1 MDAQSA
7 NCPSCARWLVRLSLR
22 AHAQARFYCAANTDE
37 FVAQTIASAP
47 VVIFSKTTC
56 PYCEKGQ
63 YPTRDDAQHAGGW
76 RTKPNLLHNALHCHA
91 GALLH
96 TLRGRHL
103 RLHALLAI

>member
-1 MDAQSA
+1 M
-7 NCPSCARWLVRLSLR
+7 
-22 AHAQARFYCAANTDE
+22 
-37 FVAQTIASAP
+37 
-47 VVIFSKTTC
+47 IFSKTTC

-103 RLHALLAI
+103 RLHALLAIGAHVPRYSVVIRHAHLHTRTATVTNVNNSRRLSE